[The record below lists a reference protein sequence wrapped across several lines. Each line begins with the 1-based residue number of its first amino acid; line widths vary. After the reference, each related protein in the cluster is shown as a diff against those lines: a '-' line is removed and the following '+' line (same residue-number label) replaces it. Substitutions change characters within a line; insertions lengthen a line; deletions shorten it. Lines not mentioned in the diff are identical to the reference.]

1 VRPLPLILAVF
12 AVACAARAQRA
23 STCGALPWPHW
34 TRYAETFIS
43 QDGRVIERSAAD
55 RTTSEGEAYAL
66 FFALVSGDRPLFD
79 RVLKWSQENLAQ
91 GDLARHLPAWNW
103 GKRRDGN
110 WGVVDA
116 NSASDADVWMAYSLL
131 EAARLWSEPRYADI
145 GRHVLSNVVAR
156 EVSDLPG
163 LGPILLPGPAGFV
176 LPGDR
181 GVRLNPSYLPIQVMR
196 RFSSA
201 GIPGPWDKLAS
212 SSIRTLRE
220 SARGG
225 SIADWVLYRPPRRGF
240 SPDPV
245 HGSVGSYDAI
255 RAYLWIGMLSDQ
267 DTAQPELA
275 HALGGLLR
283 HFKEAGK
290 LPERIDLLSG
300 RAGGNAPIGFSAA
313 LMPLARALG
322 DEKSFKS
329 LQDRVVAGEKNGL
342 YGDPPAYYDQNLIL
356 FAQGFLESRYR
367 FGSDGSLAPAWES
380 RCLGRA
386 R

>member
-1 VRPLPLILAVF
+1 MLAVL
-12 AVACAARAQRA
+12 AVASAARAQRA
-23 STCGALPWPHW
+23 STCGALSWPHW

-43 QDGRVIERSAAD
+43 SDGRVIERSAAD

-66 FFALVSGDRPLFD
+66 FFALISGDRPLFD

-91 GDLARHLPAWNW
+91 GDLTRQLPAWNW

-116 NSASDADVWMAYSLL
+116 NSASDADLWMAYSLL
-131 EAARLWSEPRYADI
+131 EASRLWSEPRYGDI
-145 GRHVLSNVVAR
+145 SRQILSNVVAR

-163 LGPILLPGPAGFV
+163 LGPMLLPGAAGFV

-181 GVRLNPSYLPIQVMR
+181 GVRLNPSYLPLQVMR

-201 GIPGPWDKLAS
+201 GISGPWDKVAA

-225 SIADWVLYRPPRRGF
+225 TIADWILYRPRRGF
-240 SPDPV
+240 FPDPV

-267 DTAQPELA
+267 DAAQPELA
-275 HALGGLLR
+275 NALGGLLR
-283 HFKEAGK
+283 HFKETGK
-290 LPERIDLLSG
+290 LPERIDVISG
-300 RAGGNAPIGFSAA
+300 RAGGNAPIGFYAA
-313 LMPLARALG
+313 LMPLARAAG
-322 DEKSFKS
+322 DEKSFKA
-329 LQDRVVAGEKNGL
+329 LQDRVAASEKNGL
-342 YGDPPAYYDQNLIL
+342 YGNPPAYYDQNLIL
-356 FAQGFLESRYR
+356 FARGFLDGR
-367 FGSDGSLAPAWES
+367 FSFDADGTLHTAWE
-380 RCLGRA
+380 RQCLGRT